1 MAEAIAV
8 KVGKLEARMEGV
20 ESAVLN
26 FRSLDRNVSA
36 FMTEFRV
43 HTAAEEKF
51 HNVRDQ
57 EIKDAALLAA
67 QHIKNELDA
76 RHKKADLSDKR
87 FKRWMAAAMLFVAV
101 FMAFIANRE
110 YERKISTTNI
120 PAPIADTTQTTPPAK
135 AGAHHP

>member
-43 HTAAEEKF
+43 YTAAEEKF

-57 EIKDAALLAA
+57 EIKDAAV
-67 QHIKNELDA
+67 ERWERA
-76 RHKKADLSDKR
+76 R
-87 FKRWMAAAMLFVAV
+87 
-101 FMAFIANRE
+101 
-110 YERKISTTNI
+110 
-120 PAPIADTTQTTPPAK
+120 
-135 AGAHHP
+135 